1 MTSIPSA
8 RVRRHVWP
16 QTTAEVK
23 PAITYST
30 SVKQDSFYPVPN
42 ALFGQNVVIKYTAKE
57 YGVRDA
63 RHGGKPDTKVVSWTN
78 EHKNLSDCW
87 SSLLTPTL
95 ASKET
100 LQRVRFRPHYFNNY
114 NLPWIR
120 HTDLSPT
127 LKPGKLE

>member
-1 MTSIPSA
+1 MTYIPSA

-63 RHGGKPDTKVVSWTN
+63 RHGGKLDTMAVS
-78 EHKNLSDCW
+78 
-87 SSLLTPTL
+87 
-95 ASKET
+95 
-100 LQRVRFRPHYFNNY
+100 
-114 NLPWIR
+114 
-120 HTDLSPT
+120 
-127 LKPGKLE
+127 